1 MNLFNKIIGSFVL
14 VGILPLVIFGFL
26 LVNKIFDITKENSF
40 ENNLYASDQV
50 SSEINTY
57 FITIERFLKSIA
69 SYSEII
75 EFNKE
80 AADWLLSSSKK
91 NYTIYH
97 GDKAFE
103 SDPFESFLI
112 LDSSGKVQTVY
123 PSEEK
128 HIGMDYSKENSFK
141 EVIGTEDTYFSSNI
155 VDSEFT
161 SQPVIRI
168 AVPILKENGEISS
181 VLVADVNIKSI
192 GDMVAQTKI
201 GKQGYVYVID
211 KEGTI
216 IAHPNQKLVLDG
228 QNIEDV
234 NSGLSSEFKED
245 SSKKIILYPK
255 NDPDN
260 LIAYS
265 FSEMSGWT
273 AIAQQSLEDVLADP
287 LSVKNQFIIIISFI
301 IIVLIFLALYF
312 FWGITRPLKKLTKW
326 ANKIGDNPGHEEEI
340 EIKTGDEIEEL
351 TSVFNGM
358 IMRLGDETLELQERT
373 IELEKKTIE
382 LDGKRKELEKF
393 YNLTVGR
400 ELKMI
405 ELKERVKKLE
415 IEND

>member
-358 IMRLGDETLELQERT
+358 IMRLGHETLELQERT